1 MPVDGN
7 SHSSRVTLSAR
18 QRVLLMGCR
27 GPQSSTKVLA
37 VANHVNAAVSDQ
49 QALQIFMHCSSLHTV
64 QHGKGGAVWLCA
76 PLRWHNASSACC
88 LSKHAS
94 LSGTLLEGI
103 VL

>member
-1 MPVDGN
+1 
-7 SHSSRVTLSAR
+7 
-18 QRVLLMGCR
+18 
-27 GPQSSTKVLA
+27 VLA

-64 QHGKGGAVWLCA
+64 QVGEDGAVWLRA
-76 PLRWHNASSACC
+76 PLRWHNASNACC
-88 LSKHAS
+88 LSKHVS